1 MAENILQKCVVSDTL
16 QTVAN
21 GEFMATDNPRIQ
33 VMLDNETNGLLAN
46 LALQQKRSVS
56 ATAAELI
63 REALELHE
71 DVLLSRHGDKRLAE
85 AKKWID
91 HKDAWK

>member
-1 MAENILQKCVVSDTL
+1 
-16 QTVAN
+16 
-21 GEFMATDNPRIQ
+21 MATENPRIQ
-33 VMLDNETNGLLAN
+33 VMLDAETNGLLAHF
-46 LALQQKRSVS
+46 AAQKNRSLS

-71 DVLLSRHGDKRLAE
+71 DAALSKHADGRFTDVKT
-85 AKKWID
+85 WVS